1 MNMEFGVEKRMV
13 WMGENIGGEELMKEI
28 EECTPKW
35 NEWWIVMENK
45 WIKKV
50 YGKVSIYEV
59 L

>member
-1 MNMEFGVEKRMV
+1 
-13 WMGENIGGEELMKEI
+13 MGENIGGEELMKEI